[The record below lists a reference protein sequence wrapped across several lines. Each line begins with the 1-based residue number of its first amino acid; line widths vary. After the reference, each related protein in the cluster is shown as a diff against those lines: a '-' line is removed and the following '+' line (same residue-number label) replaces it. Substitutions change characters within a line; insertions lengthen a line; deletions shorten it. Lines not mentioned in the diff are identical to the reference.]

1 MGSNCSTAKQ
11 PLPNLNSLA
20 KQYVD
25 CVINENHACNIPQ
38 ITQYYHLILF
48 VKLNGDTYYWNNLG
62 RVDKIQLICDNH
74 GCEFLTYKPFGNDI
88 NCEYCISP
96 LFKLLVTFYKN
107 NIQLD
112 AHCYDFNKIIRQFVE
127 EKLATLRNELETY
140 SKENIERL
148 FGECDR
154 IVILFKN
161 NCNTLQNNNISQTD
175 KHNLINENKQLWDKS
190 AKYLKILYGIETSL
204 SEYESKACDD
214 RTYRRYAQYVTRY
227 TQTETTIKNL
237 EKLLKIMVYDEIEV
251 HSKSKE
257 EIEIPVAQKI
267 NYNLDNVPHAEI
279 TTIQCASPTDVI
291 VVQSN
296 NA

>member
-11 PLPNLNSLA
+11 PLPDLNSLA

-62 RVDKIQLICDNH
+62 RVDKIQLIDAYSPNEC
-74 GCEFLTYKPFGNDI
+74 LAYKPIGNRIYYD
-88 NCEYCISP
+88 SSSA
-96 LFKLLVTFYKN
+96 LHKLLITFYKN

-112 AHCYDFNKIIRQFVE
+112 AHCYDFNKIIRQIVE

-148 FGECDR
+148 FGECDK

-161 NCNTLQNNNISQTD
+161 NCNTLQNNNISQSE

-190 AKYLKILYGIETSL
+190 AEYLKILYGIETSL
-204 SEYESKACDD
+204 SEYESKSSDD

-227 TQTETTIKNL
+227 TQTEITIKNL

-267 NYNLDNVPHAEI
+267 NYNLDNVPHAKI